1 MERLPNTQVLRYGYR
16 TGWGL
21 PCSNRLA
28 ISRIPDRAFGGSRK
42 ADDETATQLLKEAR
56 KPKGDSSPAEAED
69 GSGGSPAQLDPNYF
83 DAD

>member
-1 MERLPNTQVLRYGYR
+1 MLKSAGYIENPR
-16 TGWGL
+16 QGIWRVTESGREL
-21 PCSNRLA
+21 LKHHPTS
-28 ISRIPDRAFGGSRK
+28 F
-42 ADDETATQLLKEAR
+42 DDETATQLLKEAR